1 MTKTDFKQLANQLN
15 KFESF
20 AIICH
25 VRPDGD
31 AIGSAIS
38 LKKGLQTLGKK
49 AEVFCDDVI
58 PEKFQPLVDISV
70 FSSTI
75 GAKYDAFVAVDCADE
90 YRLGNL
96 YADFSKCKNTFNID
110 HHVSNTCYAKFNLV
124 EDNSSNCENI
134 YNLLTAMGVK
144 ISKDIADAILMG
156 ISTDTGNFAHKGLEK
171 STFVVAGELIE
182 KGADINKIYYQ
193 MFCAQTRERAKLF
206 ALVNSSIRYALD
218 GKLGVAVITR
228 DLIEKSNAKASDTEG
243 IIDFVLAVDCVEV
256 AVSILEVGEN
266 RFKISLRGKSTDVNA
281 IARVYGGGGHVLASG
296 CMINGYLENV
306 IDELTYTVS
315 QYMD

>member
-1 MTKTDFKQLANQLN
+1 MIKADFKQLANQLN

-38 LKKGLQTLGKK
+38 LKKGLQVLGKK
-49 AEVFCDDVI
+49 AEVFCDDII
-58 PEKFQPLVDISV
+58 PEKFKSLVDISV
-70 FSSTI
+70 FSNTI
-75 GAKYDAFVAVDCADE
+75 NDEFDAFVAVDCADE
-90 YRLGNL
+90 NRLGNL
-96 YADFSKCKNTFNID
+96 YANFSKCKNTFNID
-110 HHVSNTCYAKFNLV
+110 HHVSNTRYAKFNLV

-134 YNLLTAMGVK
+134 YYLLTALNAE

-171 STFVVAGELIE
+171 STFVVAGELID
-182 KGADINKIYYQ
+182 KGADINRIYYQ

-218 GKLGVAVITR
+218 GKLGIAVITR
-228 DLIEKSNAKASDTEG
+228 DLIDKSGAKASDTEG

-256 AVSILEVGEN
+256 AVAILEVGEN